1 MKQQS
6 INSIQEEL
14 VQHIEDI
21 YENNHLQE
29 DEAELHHQ
37 LFNEDYYIIGYYNA
51 EKWLKEHNVTIFE
64 GIEYVQDYE
73 RHNFGECQNY
83 TDAENLVNMIVYVI
97 GWSALAEYILLK
109 DKNLSNIIS

>member
-6 INSIQEEL
+6 INSIQNEL
-14 VQHIEDI
+14 VEHID
-21 YENNHLQE
+21 E
-29 DEAELHHQ
+29 DEGELHHQ

-51 EKWLKEHNVTIFE
+51 EKWLKLHNVTVFE

-73 RHNFGECQNY
+73 RDNFGECRNY
-83 TDAENLVNMIVYVI
+83 TDAEKLVNMIVYVI

-109 DKNLSNIIS
+109 DEELNDIVCQ